1 MTAVTKM
8 SCQQLIEC
16 GETKDLKL
24 KELFSVDK
32 EVFRYEKKILDR
44 E

>member
-1 MTAVTKM
+1 MP
-8 SCQQLIEC
+8 CQQLIEC